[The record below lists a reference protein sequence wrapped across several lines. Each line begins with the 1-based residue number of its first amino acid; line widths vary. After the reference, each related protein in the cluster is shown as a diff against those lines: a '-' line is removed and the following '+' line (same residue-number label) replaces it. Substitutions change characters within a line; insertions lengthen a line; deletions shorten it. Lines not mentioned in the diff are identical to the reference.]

1 MRKRPIILP
10 YNRTS
15 ISAKAV
21 SRYFKTLRPFPN
33 RNYKPR
39 VNDIII
45 NWGFNNEI
53 PVLKGT
59 NTEVLNRPE
68 DIRKASSKLVSLS
81 ILKDKG
87 IPVPE
92 FATNIEDARAL
103 FNNTNVVY
111 CRTLTRASKGKG
123 IVLATR
129 PEELVKAP
137 LYTAKLDNHI
147 EYRVHIFN
155 NAVIDI
161 VQKRKMTSERMKD
174 KGIEKRNDDVRN
186 LMNGWSFTR
195 GNVTIKNENGN
206 YYFDLIEIALEAA
219 KDLNLDFCAIDLIK
233 TQDDDFYVLE
243 INTAPGMKPGTTTHR
258 RYVKA
263 IAEYCEIPFSDVD
276 FTKRYDI
283 ENAHDDN
290 LSQFLNKYNNEEI

>member
-39 VNDIII
+39 HNDIIV
-45 NWGFNNEI
+45 NWGFNNDI
-53 PVLKGT
+53 PVLRDT
-59 NTEVLNRPE
+59 DTEVLNKPE
-68 DIRKASSKLVSLS
+68 NIRKASSKLECLT
-81 ILKDKG
+81 ILKECG

-92 FATNIEDARAL
+92 FATNIEDAKEL

-155 NAVIDI
+155 NKIIDI
-161 VQKRKMTSERMKD
+161 VQKRKMTKDRMKD
-174 KGIEKRNDDVRN
+174 KGIEQRNDDVRN

-195 GNVTIKNENGN
+195 GNVTIKDEDGN
-206 YYFDLIEIALEAA
+206 YYFELIEDAGLYVADCFDAFTFEDANH
-219 KDLNLDFCAIDLIK
+219 KCERVQFVIK
-233 TQDDDFYVLE
+233 
-243 INTAPGMKPGTTTHR
+243 
-258 RYVKA
+258 KA
-263 IAEYCEIPFSDVD
+263 
-276 FTKRYDI
+276 
-283 ENAHDDN
+283 
-290 LSQFLNKYNNEEI
+290 